1 MSTPTAPPTQHV
13 PAPAR
18 SPRAGLALT
27 SWAFFLAVVLLAVA
41 VLAGQASFVALRGAG
56 TSWIASLADSLDGLQ
71 PETWVGAAGVVLAL
85 LGLWLVWQA
94 VRPRPRTT
102 RRIAATSGI
111 HVRSADVAR
120 WVNATARDVPGVLGT
135 STSVSRTAVRV
146 TVRSTGS
153 ADILDDVRAEVS
165 HQLSAFEQPPRLT
178 VRPGEGQR
186 S

>member
-1 MSTPTAPPTQHV
+1 
-13 PAPAR
+13 
-18 SPRAGLALT
+18 
-27 SWAFFLAVVLLAVA
+27 
-41 VLAGQASFVALRGAG
+41 
-56 TSWIASLADSLDGLQ
+56 
-71 PETWVGAAGVVLAL
+71 
-85 LGLWLVWQA
+85 
-94 VRPRPRTT
+94 
-102 RRIAATSGI
+102 
-111 HVRSADVAR
+111 
-120 WVNATARDVPGVLGT
+120 VNATARDVPGVLGT